1 LTETRESKARKRREP
16 AKADDPSRPIT
27 IHDVAR
33 HAGVGSMTVSRVI
46 RGAANV
52 SPAMR
57 ERVEASVRAL
67 NYQVNVAARATR
79 SRTTAARIG
88 ILYSNPSASYLS
100 EIMVGGLEQSSKLA
114 SHLLLERCEGLA
126 GQQAA
131 VKRLLAAG
139 VDGVILPPPL
149 CDSRPTINRL
159 RAAGVTVLALATA
172 RPMPDVSCV
181 RIDDF
186 QGALAM
192 TRRLVAL
199 GHRDIAFIK
208 GDPLHTPTEVR
219 FEGFAAGMAEAG
231 ITVRQEWIAKGLFTY
246 RSGLAAAEQLLD
258 GPTRPTAIFA
268 SNDDMAAAALA
279 VAHGRQIA
287 VPQDL
292 TVCGFDDTAV
302 ATTVWPELTTIHQP
316 IAAMGRT
323 AVALIADQIRAEKA
337 GGEPVPDHHLMKFTL
352 IERGSSGPPPGV

>member
-1 LTETRESKARKRREP
+1 M
-16 AKADDPSRPIT
+16 DDPSRPIT

-231 ITVRQEWIAKGLFTY
+231 IALRPEWIAEGLFTY
-246 RSGLAAAEQLLD
+246 RSGLAAAERLLD
-258 GPTRPTAIFA
+258 GPARPTAIFA

-302 ATTVWPELTTIHQP
+302 ATTVWPELTTVKQP
-316 IAAMGRT
+316 IAAM
-323 AVALIADQIRAEKA
+323 AEAALDLLLADLRLRRSGHPTQGDERVLEHSLILRESSAPPIGVSRLA
-337 GGEPVPDHHLMKFTL
+337 GA
-352 IERGSSGPPPGV
+352 RR